1 MPLSASLCRI
11 LVPMAIIYRATLTP
25 SKLTLI
31 GAWLDSQPW
40 AGQGADEVLG
50 AYRFDDPEGEVGV
63 EVFLLRRGD
72 RLLHVPLTYRAAP
85 LPDHEK
91 HLVGTLEH
99 SVLGTRWVYDGT
111 EDGVA
116 VACFRRAL
124 TGEQEQ
130 AELEI
135 WEDGRLL
142 ERRPQ
147 QVLISRESSAGDD
160 GAGSARGG
168 QVLLPHVLDGEPEGR
183 SRLRARWGDQQMVVA
198 ALT

>member
-1 MPLSASLCRI
+1 
-11 LVPMAIIYRATLTP
+11 MAIIYKATLTP
-25 SKLTLI
+25 SKPELI
-31 GAWLDSQPW
+31 SSWLDRRPW
-40 AGQGADEVLG
+40 AGQGPDEVLG

-72 RLLHVPLTYRAAP
+72 RLLQVPLTYRGAP
-85 LPDHEK
+85 LPGHDD
-91 HLVGTLEH
+91 HLVGTTEH

-111 EDGVA
+111 EDEVA
-116 VACFRRAL
+116 LACFRRAL

-147 QVLISRESSAGDD
+147 QVLISRESGSGGD
-160 GAGSARGG
+160 GTGPAREGR
-168 QVLLPHVLDGEPEGR
+168 VLLPHVLGGEPEGR
-183 SRLRARWGDQQMVVA
+183 PRLLARWGDEQAVVA
-198 ALT
+198 ALV